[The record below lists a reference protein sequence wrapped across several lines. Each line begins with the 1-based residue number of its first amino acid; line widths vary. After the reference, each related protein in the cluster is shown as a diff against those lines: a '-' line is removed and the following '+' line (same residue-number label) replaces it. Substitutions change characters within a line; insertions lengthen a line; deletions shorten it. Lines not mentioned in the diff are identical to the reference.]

1 MAAKRFD
8 KERAV
13 TIKRFNLYL
22 GRKDVMNIR
31 KLGRLDTLIESQR
44 EKGKL
49 QGATIVVEHKGKRVY
64 ENHYEPDREDSI
76 YKIFSMT
83 KPITAVAA
91 MILYEKGE
99 LDLMSKVSDYLPAFT
114 DCKVATTEGIVKAV
128 NPITI
133 KDLLNMTSGIVYS
146 GDFGEAE
153 RSMTRVYKEAK
164 TQRKS
169 GILKSNVDV
178 CNKLAEGY
186 LAFEP
191 GSGFRYGHSADIMAG
206 VIEVITGKKYSE
218 FLKKEIFT
226 PLNMEDTGFRIDE
239 SKAFRQAVL
248 YRRDKSGKVVRA
260 EDDVRRRLEM
270 ENPTEVPWFEM
281 GGSGLYSTANDY
293 AHFAQMLLNKGSYH
307 GKELIG
313 RRTLGF
319 MTSPQLT
326 PAQRDTMDMESCIG
340 YNYGNYFRILEDPA
354 MATSNGSIGEYG
366 WDGKA
371 GTYFF
376 VDPNEEL
383 IFIYMQQI
391 EGGCDYSFIRGLK
404 QIVYGAI

>member
-1 MAAKRFD
+1 MYRIK
-8 KERAV
+8 
-13 TIKRFNLYL
+13 TITCFNKFRLD
-22 GRKDVMNIR
+22 RKDIMNIR

-44 EKGKL
+44 EKGLL
-49 QGATIVVEHKGKRVY
+49 QGATIVVEHNGKRVY

-83 KPITAVAA
+83 KPITAMAA
-91 MILYEKGE
+91 MILYERGE
-99 LDLMSKVSDYLPAFT
+99 LDLMSKVSDYLPAFA
-114 DCKVATTEGIVKAV
+114 DCKVASPEGITKAR
-128 NPITI
+128 NPITV

-153 RSMTRVYKEAK
+153 RSMTKIYKEAK
-164 TQRKS
+164 TQRQS
-169 GILKSNVDV
+169 GILRSNVDV

-191 GSGFRYGHSADIMAG
+191 GTGFRYGHSADILAG
-206 VIEVITGKKYSE
+206 VIEVITGKRYSD

-226 PLNMEDTGFRIDE
+226 PLNMEDTGFWIDE

-248 YRRDKSGKVVRA
+248 YRRDKTGKVVRA
-260 EDDVRRRLEM
+260 EDDVKRRMEM
-270 ENPTEVPWFEM
+270 ENPTEMPWLEM
-281 GGSGLYSTANDY
+281 GGSGLYTTANDY
-293 AHFAQMLLNKGSYH
+293 AHFAQMLLNKGAYH

-313 RRTLGF
+313 KRTLAF

-326 PAQRDTMDMESCIG
+326 GDIHEQFHDMNGCLG
-340 YNYGNYFRILEDPA
+340 YNYGNYFRILTDPA
-354 MATSNGSIGEYG
+354 QACSNGSIGEYG

-383 IFIYMQQI
+383 IVIYMQQI
-391 EGGCDYSFIRGLK
+391 EGGLDYSFIRGVR
-404 QIVYGAI
+404 QIVYGAC

>member
-1 MAAKRFD
+1 
-8 KERAV
+8 
-13 TIKRFNLYL
+13 
-22 GRKDVMNIR
+22 MNIR
-31 KLGRLDTLIESQR
+31 KLGRLDNLIESQR

-49 QGATIVVEHKGKRVY
+49 QGATILVEHNGKRVY

-83 KPITAVAA
+83 KPITAVAS
-91 MILYEKGE
+91 MILYERGE
-99 LDLMSKVSDYLPAFT
+99 LDLMSRVSDYLPAFA
-114 DCKVATTEGIVKAV
+114 DCKVASPEGITKATK
-128 NPITI
+128 PILV

-153 RSMTRVYKEAK
+153 RSMTKVYKEAK
-164 TQRKS
+164 TQRQS
-169 GILKSNVDV
+169 GILKSNIDV

-191 GSGFRYGHSADIMAG
+191 GNGFRYGHSADIMAG

-218 FLKKEIFT
+218 FLKKEIFS
-226 PLNMEDTGFRIDE
+226 PLNMDDTDFRIDE

-248 YRRDKSGKVVRA
+248 YRRDKTGKVVRA
-260 EDDVRRRLEM
+260 EDDVKRRMEM
-270 ENPTEVPWFEM
+270 ENPTAMPWFEM

-313 RRTLGF
+313 KRTLSF
-319 MTSPQLT
+319 MTMPQLEK
-326 PAQRDTMDMESCIG
+326 PFLEQFWDVNGDPG
-340 YNYGNYFRILEDPA
+340 YNYGNYFRILTDPA
-354 MATSNGSIGEYG
+354 KAASNGSIGEYG
-366 WDGKA
+366 WEGNG

-376 VDPNEEL
+376 VDPSEEL
-383 IFIYMQQI
+383 VVIYMQQI
-391 EGGCDYSFIRGLK
+391 EGGCDLSFIRGIR

>member
-1 MAAKRFD
+1 
-8 KERAV
+8 
-13 TIKRFNLYL
+13 
-22 GRKDVMNIR
+22 MNIR

-44 EKGKL
+44 EKGRL

-91 MILYEKGE
+91 MILYERGE
-99 LDLMSKVSDYLPAFT
+99 LDLLSKVSDYLPAFGE
-114 DCKVATTEGIVKAV
+114 CKVASREGIRKAT

-146 GDFGEAE
+146 GDFGEAD
-153 RSMTRVYKEAK
+153 RSMKKVYKEARI
-164 TQRKS
+164 QSQS
-169 GILKSNVDV
+169 GILRSNIDV
-178 CNKLAEGY
+178 CNKLAEAY

-191 GSGFRYGHSADIMAG
+191 GTGFRYGHSADIMAG
-206 VIEVITGKKYSE
+206 VIEVITGKRYSD

-226 PLNMEDTGFRIDE
+226 PLNMEDTDFRIDE

-248 YRRDKSGKVVRA
+248 YRRDKAGRVVRA
-260 EDDVRRRLEM
+260 EDDVKQRMEM
-270 ENPTEVPWFEM
+270 ENPSADPWFEK

-293 AHFAQMLLNKGSYH
+293 AHFAQMLLNRGSYH

-313 RRTLGF
+313 KKTLAY

-326 PAQRDTMDMESCIG
+326 ATQNESFDLESCLG
-340 YNYGNYFRILEDPA
+340 YGYGNYFRILTDPA
-354 MATSNGSIGEYG
+354 MAASNGSIGEYG

-376 VDPNEEL
+376 VDPTEEL
-383 IFIYMQQI
+383 IVIYMQQI
-391 EGGCDYSFIRGLK
+391 EGGCDYSFIRGIR